1 MDGSTSEDTDK
12 GGGAGRNDNT
22 VPSQNDT
29 STKTGKDQVT
39 PKESLTAG
47 STDELT
53 KVDTREKSSVEDMA
67 NDGSDCNLDAS
78 FVIIDNDDCLEKP
91 DNNDGA
97 NCPDNEGQVNID
109 PEQQHIDKENA
120 DDDENLK
127 QMVPGMPPKYLAED
141 NLQKESTGGQLLSM
155 PVGGEAA
162 GHKKQK
168 TEENASNKPDL
179 KEANPGIVKQ
189 IEETPAPEKQSE
201 FDNSKESN
209 QEKRPSSKGG
219 SAMKE
224 QFELTK
230 LGDNIYVIN
239 CGPIEFTYTANSTNV
254 RIKNDF
260 LLDDKVVYKLIIE
273 DGEIHKKSMKEIK
286 DASTEGTAPS
296 SNNSSKND
304 SKNSDTERSHVE
316 AHVPDKPEKL
326 ESNDEELMN
335 DLANELSKISL
346 DGEGACKPISQKK
359 QSHVV
364 LITSQEDIKPGYK
377 HIVIHA
383 PHLKTLGSYA
393 QFAFRIVDMSD
404 QLRFKLIM
412 NDSAFSEV
420 LAKMCSNL
428 KISLQQGVLIVGISS
443 DEQHLTQET
452 ASKYASDIVD
462 KIHEVTRVFVCM
474 DRKLQAANPQKILSK
489 IQENRIAKDG
499 YLLVELE
506 PNTKVLWTLCHSNMH
521 NQTDEMISQVIA
533 GSKETEMLF
542 DKPYEMP
549 YVFHHMFD
557 DKEFKDEFQNEF
569 ENVGITHSKICEE
582 NSVLITLRGESMES
596 LQAAKLW
603 INNKSDNYYASMS
616 FPYQDDC
623 GSSEEIEEYL
633 KMSVIDDEVKYEI
646 NEKAHKV
653 WFYSCTLSQDK
664 LLQRTSQAK
673 KCILNNKIRTSI
685 VMSTESDG
693 EDAESHVADKSPSK
707 LPDKPEEV
715 KETGAK
721 PKNIPPKPTPRKNIQ
736 NLSKQEPPQQ
746 VMDREA
752 IDNSYKNG
760 KTESLVWNKE
770 NMQDSK
776 DHGIIKVK
784 LSKGKS
790 MDDVCLSYKSKLG
803 KHIVVYIEDHEE
815 GLLIYRNYEDA
826 LKVYKQLDK
835 SRFYLMTKMTLH
847 NFCQRVD
854 DVKWKSLGEKDK
866 TDLEKKLKSKGVTVN
881 EKEGKRS
888 INAPTAYQ
896 IKLAKQIIDSF
907 ISDIATECTIKDVSS
922 LVWNTVHVIYQGRID
937 KLEKDC
943 GREIAFSEEKSEV
956 CFPWSIKGNIS
967 DLKKALNDLKEHQIE
982 DIAIKQEELSK
993 VEDACEHVETQ
1004 NPNVGGCKYDKA
1016 RKTVFIYGETFEV
1029 FTKLKHQWEIKIGRR
1044 KQTAR
1049 GNRGAAKVVTQETA
1063 EEGKID
1069 VPALASKKMPIE
1081 QKTFDT
1087 DIGIKVIIY
1096 QGSILNLPVE
1106 CIVNAANGGLSH
1118 DIGVARVIADAAG
1131 KDLERESKNYIK
1143 KYGELSD
1150 GSACSTTAGNIYNY
1164 KYVIHTVG
1172 PRWSEY
1178 SRNENGRQRCEK
1190 ALVDAVKNAFYEAD
1204 SRKMKSIALPAI
1216 SSAIFGV
1223 PINICVRQYV
1233 SAVEKYCAERMGNY
1247 TGTLSEIHFVDIKSD
1262 VVLAIQ
1268 DAFTRF
1274 FSPVPGTSE
1283 SSNTLSADTGSTQNE
1298 DRKLPE
1304 PLMYERDLNT
1314 HVFLFTG
1321 NNEND
1326 GLLLF
1331 RENIECITQTKAV
1344 IVPVNEKGKGGH
1356 IESLILDK
1364 VDELSY
1370 KQEFAREKQLAFSR
1384 GRSIGDVIRVP
1395 GYGCGFAFVL
1405 CIVYPRNEQMK
1416 SYDERKNSLGNAIQ
1430 SILNTAD
1437 KDREIHSIALPMFG
1451 IDSKNDEDVRLFCS
1465 IFVEQYRILCEKK
1478 IRHSNEN
1485 HLTVKII
1492 CQADEVFESARKTF
1506 VDYVKQFKDDYNKDE
1521 TGDSDINDS
1530 ETSKVEDNSIIDA
1543 SLGPCV
1549 ICMDTITEPKTIQ
1562 CGHTFCT
1569 DCIDQQFQYKKQCP
1583 TCFQVCGVITGDQ
1596 PVGTMDVYTN
1606 KYKHQP
1612 GYEEYGTIIITYKF
1626 PDGYQQ
1632 DNHPTPGQFYKG
1644 ITRSAYLPDNSEGR
1658 KVLKMLNL
1666 AFKRK
1671 LTFTIGNSRTTGQ
1684 QGVITWNDIHHKT
1697 DHRAYT
1703 QFGYP
1708 DPTYLERVKDELAA
1722 KGITEADIENT

>member
-1 MDGSTSEDTDK
+1 MAAYPKTNQEMDTEMSSNLSSEATGGECRLKQITKKLFLITHGSLK
-12 GGGAGRNDNT
+12 PVKYRA
-22 VPSQNDT
+22 T
-29 STKTGKDQVT
+29 STDVIIVDDILCDGDNCYQLVFEDGTIKMDHISDIETVSNA
-39 PKESLTAG
+39 PKSRM
-47 STDELT
+47 TDN
-53 KVDTREKSSVEDMA
+53 SVCNSDATTNEDNNEIA
-67 NDGSDCNLDAS
+67 VSSDCADAVENITTCDS
-78 FVIIDNDDCLEKP
+78 FVECIRDWKWECLS
-91 DNNDGA
+91 
-97 NCPDNEGQVNID
+97 
-109 PEQQHIDKENA
+109 HA
-120 DDDENLK
+120 DATTL
-127 QMVPGMPPKYLAED
+127 
-141 NLQKESTGGQLLSM
+141 
-155 PVGGEAA
+155 
-162 GHKKQK
+162 
-168 TEENASNKPDL
+168 
-179 KEANPGIVKQ
+179 
-189 IEETPAPEKQSE
+189 
-201 FDNSKESN
+201 
-209 QEKRPSSKGG
+209 
-219 SAMKE
+219 
-224 QFELTK
+224 
-230 LGDNIYVIN
+230 
-239 CGPIEFTYTANSTNV
+239 
-254 RIKNDF
+254 IKN
-260 LLDDKVVYKLIIE
+260 
-273 DGEIHKKSMKEIK
+273 
-286 DASTEGTAPS
+286 
-296 SNNSSKND
+296 
-304 SKNSDTERSHVE
+304 
-316 AHVPDKPEKL
+316 L
-326 ESNDEELMN
+326 ES
-335 DLANELSKISL
+335 I
-346 DGEGACKPISQKK
+346 
-359 QSHVV
+359 
-364 LITSQEDIKPGYK
+364 
-377 HIVIHA
+377 
-383 PHLKTLGSYA
+383 
-393 QFAFRIVDMSD
+393 
-404 QLRFKLIM
+404 
-412 NDSAFSEV
+412 
-420 LAKMCSNL
+420 
-428 KISLQQGVLIVGISS
+428 
-443 DEQHLTQET
+443 
-452 ASKYASDIVD
+452 
-462 KIHEVTRVFVCM
+462 
-474 DRKLQAANPQKILSK
+474 
-489 IQENRIAKDG
+489 
-499 YLLVELE
+499 
-506 PNTKVLWTLCHSNMH
+506 
-521 NQTDEMISQVIA
+521 
-533 GSKETEMLF
+533 
-542 DKPYEMP
+542 
-549 YVFHHMFD
+549 
-557 DKEFKDEFQNEF
+557 
-569 ENVGITHSKICEE
+569 
-582 NSVLITLRGESMES
+582 
-596 LQAAKLW
+596 
-603 INNKSDNYYASMS
+603 
-616 FPYQDDC
+616 
-623 GSSEEIEEYL
+623 
-633 KMSVIDDEVKYEI
+633 
-646 NEKAHKV
+646 
-653 WFYSCTLSQDK
+653 
-664 LLQRTSQAK
+664 
-673 KCILNNKIRTSI
+673 
-685 VMSTESDG
+685 
-693 EDAESHVADKSPSK
+693 
-707 LPDKPEEV
+707 
-715 KETGAK
+715 
-721 PKNIPPKPTPRKNIQ
+721 
-736 NLSKQEPPQQ
+736 
-746 VMDREA
+746 
-752 IDNSYKNG
+752 
-760 KTESLVWNKE
+760 
-770 NMQDSK
+770 
-776 DHGIIKVK
+776 
-784 LSKGKS
+784 
-790 MDDVCLSYKSKLG
+790 
-803 KHIVVYIEDHEE
+803 
-815 GLLIYRNYEDA
+815 
-826 LKVYKQLDK
+826 
-835 SRFYLMTKMTLH
+835 
-847 NFCQRVD
+847 
-854 DVKWKSLGEKDK
+854 
-866 TDLEKKLKSKGVTVN
+866 GVTVN
-881 EKEGKRS
+881 DTCDKMTIS
-888 INAPTAYQ
+888 APTSEQ
-896 IKLAKQIIDSF
+896 IELAKHIIKDFVSKLAD
-907 ISDIATECTIKDVSS
+907 ECTIKDVSS
-922 LVWNTVHVIYQGRID
+922 LVWNTVRVIYQEHID
-937 KLEKDC
+937 YLEKDC
-943 GREIAFSEEKSEV
+943 GSEIAFSEEKSEV

-967 DLKKALNDLKEHQIE
+967 VLKKALNDLKEHQIE
-982 DIAIKQEELSK
+982 DIAIGVEELSK
-993 VEDACEHVETQ
+993 VEDACQHVETQ
-1004 NPNVGGCKYDKA
+1004 NPNAGGCKFDKA
-1016 RKTVFIYGETFEV
+1016 RKTVFIYGGTFEV

-1044 KQTAR
+1044 KQTAAQVVSQETTEECKPDSSSKNMYIQTAR
-1049 GNRGAAKVVTQETA
+1049 GNRREAKVVTQETA
-1063 EEGKID
+1063 EGKID
-1069 VPALASKKMPIE
+1069 VPALASKKMPME

-1096 QGSILNLPVE
+1096 QGSILILPVE
-1106 CIVNAANGGLSH
+1106 CIVNNANGGLSH
-1118 DIGVARVIADAAG
+1118 DGGVARVIADAAG

-1150 GSACSTTAGNIYNY
+1150 GSACSTTAGKLYYY
-1164 KYVIHTVG
+1164 KYVIHTVV

-1364 VDELSY
+1364 VDELSH

-1405 CIVYPRNEQMK
+1405 YIVYPRNEQMK

-1465 IFVEQYRILCEKK
+1465 VFVEQYRILCEKK

-1530 ETSKVEDNSIIDA
+1530 ETSKVEDNSMIDA

-1549 ICMDTITEPKTIQ
+1549 ICKDTITEPKTIQ

-1583 TCFQVCGVITGDQ
+1583 TCFQVCGVMTGDQ
-1596 PVGTMDVYTN
+1596 PVGTMNVYTN